1 MKKAD
6 LSLQTIAVAILV
18 LVVLV
23 VLVIAFRSQIASLF
37 DSFSQIISGTKESA
51 SDISFKNALVK

>member
-6 LSLQTIAVAILV
+6 LSLQTIAIAIIV

-23 VLVIAFRSQIASLF
+23 VLVIAFRSQISSLF
-37 DSFSQIISGTKESA
+37 SSLGDIIKGTKESA
-51 SDISFKNALVK
+51 SDVNFKDLFNK